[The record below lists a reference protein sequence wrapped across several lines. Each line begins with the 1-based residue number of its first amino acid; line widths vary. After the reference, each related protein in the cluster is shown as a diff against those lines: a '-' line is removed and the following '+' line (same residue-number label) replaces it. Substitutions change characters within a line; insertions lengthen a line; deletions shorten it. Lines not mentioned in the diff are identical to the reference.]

1 MKKGCTLMH
10 TCKSNLQV
18 NQLCLTVPEVCQH
31 HWRLDSSDEVC
42 RCTVSG
48 EPHYHAACR
57 LCLMTRTYPVCIET
71 GPIAKAA
78 MYAKRG
84 GKAKWKGAETAEAP
98 AE

>member
-1 MKKGCTLMH
+1 MH

-57 LCLMTRTYPVCIET
+57 LCLMTRTYPAHPET